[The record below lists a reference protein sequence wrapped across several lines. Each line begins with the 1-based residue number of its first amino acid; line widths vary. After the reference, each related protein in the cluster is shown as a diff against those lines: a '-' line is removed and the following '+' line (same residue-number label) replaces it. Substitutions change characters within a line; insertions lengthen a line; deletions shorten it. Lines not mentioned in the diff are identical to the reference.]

1 MKPRAP
7 QSEKEFGKDMK
18 TFEQL
23 PLRTKELELL
33 QHQAEKATGQA
44 RVALDT
50 VIREKAKQA
59 ASDLPVMDKANST
72 PAGKS

>member
-23 PLRTKELELL
+23 PAKTKELIIL
-33 QHQAEKATGQA
+33 QQQAEKATGPA
-44 RVALDT
+44 AIVLNK
-50 VIREKAKQA
+50 VIREKARLK
-59 ASDLPVMDKANST
+59 SSLPSV
-72 PAGKS
+72 